1 MHMVI
6 NHVSINKVR
15 KASQTESSELAKVS
29 ILREIAA
36 YKYPKQVSIPFT
48 EGVPVTTKTSI

>member
-1 MHMVI
+1 MVI

-48 EGVPVTTKTSI
+48 EGVTVTTKTSI